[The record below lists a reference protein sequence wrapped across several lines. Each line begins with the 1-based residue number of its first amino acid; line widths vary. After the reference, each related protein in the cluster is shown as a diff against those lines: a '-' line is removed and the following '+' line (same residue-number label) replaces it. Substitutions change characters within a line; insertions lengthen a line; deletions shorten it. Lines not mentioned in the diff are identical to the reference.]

1 MGNLGVSLSPL
12 SGGKLRQAMAL
23 ANKYQVLRI
32 IRPFAK
38 TWINQLGISGQ
49 SRCSYKCCRSVLYIA
64 WTLKDPELFK
74 TVTLLLV
81 WRNIGKIDAA
91 ELPCSAEIEAL

>member
-1 MGNLGVSLSPL
+1 MGNLEVSLSPL

-49 SRCSYKCCRSVLYIA
+49 SRCSDKCCRSVLYIA